1 MGPSPSR
8 AELEQI
14 LGGDRELI
22 SIVFEESIA
31 ETLDRYLDDQRLKD
45 ALMGQGVIGTNA
57 GPRDAGTASVHLM
70 HHQGN
75 LLGLGAVWGY
85 VVGGMGR
92 ISFAIA
98 EAALEAGATLACG
111 VSVER
116 ILPGEGVEIS
126 SGELI
131 PAATVVSN
139 ADPQRTL
146 GMLDLGVHPDR
157 LPGAARRAGSSR
169 RRS

>member
-1 MGPSPSR
+1 
-8 AELEQI
+8 
-14 LGGDRELI
+14 
-22 SIVFEESIA
+22 
-31 ETLDRYLDDQRLKD
+31 
-45 ALMGQGVIGTNA
+45 
-57 GPRDAGTASVHLM
+57 M
-70 HHQGN
+70 HHQGD

-98 EAALEAGATLACG
+98 EAALKAGATLACG

-116 ILPGEGVEIS
+116 ILPGEGVEVS

-146 GMLDLGVHPDR
+146 GMLDSASVPADYRQRLGDWKLDIAGREAERCPER
-157 LPGAARRAGSSR
+157 AAELHRRPR
-169 RRS
+169 R